1 MGLQILV
8 LLGWLIL
15 QEVGLSNLDGLSW
28 LILEEVG
35 LGNLDGFTRPGTAE
49 LADSAGGRLK

>member
-8 LLGWLIL
+8 P
-15 QEVGLSNLDGLSW
+15 LSW

-35 LGNLDGFTRPGTAE
+35 SSNLDGFTDAGTAE
-49 LADSAGGRLK
+49 LADSGGGRLK